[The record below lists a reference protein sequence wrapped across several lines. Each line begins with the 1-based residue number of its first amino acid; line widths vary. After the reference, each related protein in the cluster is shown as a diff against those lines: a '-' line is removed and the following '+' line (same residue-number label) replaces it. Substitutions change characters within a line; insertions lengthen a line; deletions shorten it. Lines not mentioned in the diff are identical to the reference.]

1 MAKGKLW
8 SKAECTRLRQILAD
22 GYTHKEAAL
31 ALGRSYEAI
40 RGETYR
46 HKERYAGIKKKIR
59 FDPMEKAALK
69 DVAYG
74 VPLPLVA
81 KRHGIPHSTLRYLV
95 HKAGGAIKLREAL
108 ESTRVESHSL

>member
-1 MAKGKLW
+1 MAGGKLW
-8 SKAECTRLRQILAD
+8 SKAECTRLRQMLAD

-40 RGETYR
+40 RSEVYR
-46 HKERYAGIKKKIR
+46 HRKRYEGIKKKIR

-81 KRHGIPHSTLRYLV
+81 KRHGIPLSTLRYLV
-95 HKAGGAIKLREAL
+95 QKAGGAIKLREAL
-108 ESTRVESHSL
+108 ESTRSDSKAF